1 MIMIMMIIIKQLPL
15 SKNNKVAIA
24 VDDLKSIDPWD
35 HRDIKI

>member
-1 MIMIMMIIIKQLPL
+1 MITL